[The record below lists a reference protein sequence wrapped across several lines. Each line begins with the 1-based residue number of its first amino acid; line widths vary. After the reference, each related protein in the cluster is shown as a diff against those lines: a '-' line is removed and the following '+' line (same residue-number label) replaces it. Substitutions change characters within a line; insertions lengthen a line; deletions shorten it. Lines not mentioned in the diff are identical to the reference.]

1 MPRTS
6 ARIAASIA
14 LEPVTE
20 PGEEGDADDDRLI
33 RIWEVYRA
41 RGFIP
46 TDLSTEEELAVL
58 HELGLPLLFP
68 DSSIFLD
75 GVLVL
80 MIFPSTVSSQYHTVV
95 NNVISIKPGA
105 VGDATEM
112 EEDLL
117 RIQSTLGLANCRR
130 VLTKYIHVSDHLLP
144 LSHRQLI
151 SLMMSSRLSVVE
163 LLPSHNSMT

>member
-14 LEPVTE
+14 LDPVTE
-20 PGEEGDADDDRLI
+20 PGKAEDADDDRLI

-41 RGFIP
+41 RDFI
-46 TDLSTEEELAVL
+46 TSDLSTQEELAVL
-58 HELGLPLLFP
+58 HELGLPLLCP
-68 DSSIFLD
+68 DSSTFLD

-80 MIFPSTVSSQYHTVV
+80 VIFPSTVSSHYHTVL

-144 LSHRQLI
+144 LSRRQFI
-151 SLMMSSRLSVVE
+151 SLMLSSRLWVVE
-163 LLPSHNSMT
+163 LFPSHNSMI